1 MIDKEKTIKES
12 NVENIIQDYWSN
24 LVKDESNEFIRSG
37 QAKKSFYSI
46 LYDAILN
53 KKPINYINILC
64 PSYKKGKNE
73 IGFKKEPGQTTYVA
87 FNNLKRIYKNT
98 INLGIDATMTT
109 LFYDIAV
116 ENAHKLSSQDWHDFE
131 QNIIQDKIISKVH
144 NIPYN
149 LVSKVFSSLYKEVG
163 RNGVVFTKEELLQ
176 KFPINKDV
184 LENVIMESKEFYT
197 TLFGWTTEEA
207 EKRALC
213 MAHAYTLESG
223 IIRKHFKNPVVIYS
237 AYSYNRMALYSG
249 KDGSAR
255 IGVICPKRPIGNSLS
270 ATISTWNIKNK
281 K

>member
-1 MIDKEKTIKES
+1 MINKEKTIKES
-12 NVENIIQDYWSN
+12 YVENIIQNYWSN
-24 LVKDESNEFIRSG
+24 LTKDEDNEFIRTE
-37 QAKKSFYSI
+37 QAKKSFYPI

-53 KKPINYINILC
+53 KNPINYITILC

-87 FNNLKRIYKNT
+87 FNNIKRIYENT
-98 INLGIDATMTT
+98 ISLGINATMIA

-116 ENAHKLSSQDWHDFE
+116 ENTYKLSSQDWQDFE
-131 QNIIQDKIISKVH
+131 QNIIQDKVISKVH

-149 LVSKVFSSLYKEVG
+149 LVSKIFPSLHKEVG
-163 RNGVVFTKEELLQ
+163 RNGVIFIKEELLQ
-176 KFPINKDV
+176 KFPINKNI

-237 AYSYNRMALYSG
+237 AYSYNRMALYNG

-255 IGVICPKRPIGNSLS
+255 IGIICPKKPIGNSLS
-270 ATISTWNIKNK
+270 ATISTWNTKTK

>member
-1 MIDKEKTIKES
+1 MTSEEKINRGS
-12 NVENIIQDYWSN
+12 GVENIIQDYWSN
-24 LVKDESNEFIRSG
+24 LIKDESKEFIRTE

-53 KKPINYINILC
+53 KNPINYISILC
-64 PSYKKGKNE
+64 PSYKKGENE

-87 FNNLKRIYKNT
+87 FNNLKRIYENT
-98 INLGIDATMTT
+98 INLGINATMIA

-116 ENAHKLSSQDWHDFE
+116 ENAHKLSPQDWQDFE

-149 LVSKVFSSLYKEVG
+149 LVSKIFPSLYKDVG

-197 TLFGWTTEEA
+197 TLFGWTIEEA

-213 MAHAYTLESG
+213 MACAYTIESG

-237 AYSYNRMALYSG
+237 AYSYNRMALYNG

-255 IGVICPKRPIGNSLS
+255 IGIICPKRPIGNSLS
-270 ATISTWNIKNK
+270 ATISIWKTNK